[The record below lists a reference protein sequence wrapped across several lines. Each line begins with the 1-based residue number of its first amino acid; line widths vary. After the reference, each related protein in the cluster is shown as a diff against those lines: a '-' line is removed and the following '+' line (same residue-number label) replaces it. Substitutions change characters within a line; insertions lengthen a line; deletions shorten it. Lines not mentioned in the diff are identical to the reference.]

1 MKKVL
6 AVILAVVIGLTASV
20 NAFAASAK
28 KTYISDIVAV
38 TAKDEADAKA
48 QLEKDGYKLLANSN
62 VNSSLKTG
70 VYIGYKET
78 DNAEEAIT
86 DIAGMNMT
94 GKYSYSDYKTM
105 LQQRNDIISTKMN
118 DIMVSISKFQEGYK
132 EGTEAAKLSFNTIN
146 MYIEDD
152 SKQLMGDY
160 LLKFDFSAKAKEDLT
175 KVFMQGN
182 SQIILAILDAL
193 SISAED
199 TDSTLIDRM
208 VNTGVD
214 GVADKYNTAYPTVA
228 KAVRAM
234 NAEYGKDAQVIYDSW
249 ESFQQIFK
257 NVEENYAVDGK
268 DGEYNTEITEEID
281 TDGMDKETAQFAEN
295 LAGLSGDIETAYAT
309 TEATLYENLKNTEF
323 EDGTLLDFFMQPK
336 ESITP
341 ADLYFIVDSMND
353 AQRAQ
358 LETVGLVQMLICAYA
373 DTENDDKLT
382 KESIE
387 TYNGIVDGFEAI
399 SVYTSVDRS
408 IFTDG
413 VAFTSAATEHEA
425 LYGESWFDTKSMTL
439 NVSNEDYLKVITYTS
454 IATGF
459 FGAVFLGMQLSY
471 PVILKLKHI
480 NDHKS
485 YLLSVNSINAF
496 GNEAKLAS
504 IEKQMNELQQKSRN
518 YYKSILN
525 TRSTAF
531 LALKWASFVFFV
543 IGLAIDIT
551 LIVQYFTVEG
561 IVEEVIPH
569 HIVTAVDTPEGEDY
583 AYYETVK
590 NLKGEAQDTNNHEG
604 DKNIGWLVLFN
615 MKGTTILAEP
625 MGLYEIIPGFA
636 AGLIVAVIVIVLI
649 VFPFISTIFKIAS
662 LTYSFVSASTPL
674 SKTRI
679 LSRSPTS
686 ISLRPD
692 SISIENENVLTS

>member
-1 MKKVL
+1 
-6 AVILAVVIGLTASV
+6 
-20 NAFAASAK
+20 
-28 KTYISDIVAV
+28 
-38 TAKDEADAKA
+38 
-48 QLEKDGYKLLANSN
+48 
-62 VNSSLKTG
+62 
-70 VYIGYKET
+70 
-78 DNAEEAIT
+78 
-86 DIAGMNMT
+86 
-94 GKYSYSDYKTM
+94 
-105 LQQRNDIISTKMN
+105 
-118 DIMVSISKFQEGYK
+118 
-132 EGTEAAKLSFNTIN
+132 
-146 MYIEDD
+146 
-152 SKQLMGDY
+152 
-160 LLKFDFSAKAKEDLT
+160 
-175 KVFMQGN
+175 
-182 SQIILAILDAL
+182 
-193 SISAED
+193 
-199 TDSTLIDRM
+199 
-208 VNTGVD
+208 
-214 GVADKYNTAYPTVA
+214 
-228 KAVRAM
+228 
-234 NAEYGKDAQVIYDSW
+234 
-249 ESFQQIFK
+249 
-257 NVEENYAVDGK
+257 
-268 DGEYNTEITEEID
+268 
-281 TDGMDKETAQFAEN
+281 MDKETAQFAEN

-425 LYGESWFDTKSMTL
+425 LYGESWFDAKSMTL

-485 YLLSVNSINAF
+485 YLLSLNSINAF

-590 NLKGEAQDTNNHEG
+590 KLKGEAQDTNNHEG
-604 DKNIGWLVLFN
+604 DKSIGWLTLYTTKDKSAGDPILADNLRIQTGNANFKEGSSFVHLFN
-615 MKGTTILAEP
+615 ETSALNLTSE
-625 MGLYEIIPGFA
+625 LYTG
-636 AGLIVAVIVIVLI
+636 V
-649 VFPFISTIFKIAS
+649 KD
-662 LTYSFVSASTPL
+662 SASGTYI
-674 SKTRI
+674 SFTRDASTLI
-679 LSRSPTS
+679 GSTVTNGTAAIFGVGGLAVGA
-686 ISLRPD
+686 
-692 SISIENENVLTS
+692 VLGVLLTKFAGRKKKNTAEA